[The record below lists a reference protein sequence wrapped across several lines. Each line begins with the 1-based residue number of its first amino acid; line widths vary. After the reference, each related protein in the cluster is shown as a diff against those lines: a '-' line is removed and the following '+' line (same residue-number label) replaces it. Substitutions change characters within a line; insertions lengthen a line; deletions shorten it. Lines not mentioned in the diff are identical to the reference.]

1 MSSLLKYMSL
11 ITTFSVFAALISIVW
26 QAFLSLKQLNKI
38 TQILTGLL
46 AIESQLKRPW
56 NDTNYSKPK
65 VALGYGACSDLLIH
79 ATDFLNYSAAIIPDN
94 VGSEFTVDEVN
105 DEAELLQTFA
115 YYFRNGA
122 AAERVMPNTE
132 LFRQLIQLPKKQ
144 HRDSL
149 QWFVGGNAP
158 LMGIRFDKEGWEVLL
173 GARISHK
180 LRRLIPDTI
189 KIAGDFIEED
199 DIHLILEYK
208 AGETW
213 GPFTAPRANR
223 YILHNDHNNPHLNS
237 LEHLQTAIETYKPD
251 LFIISGIQMMDSYKF
266 AEGIREERLLKVNQ
280 QINSLTKKTL
290 IHFEMASYVEIE
302 LLQHLK
308 QFILPYV
315 DSLGMNEQE
324 LDNLAQVLEH
334 GRTTL
339 ASDWNPRVAT
349 TLDLMRKVFSIL
361 AQDYYKNTTS
371 MGQTK
376 RRMVSRIHLH
386 TLAYQALLTIKD
398 SKWKNTKLGAAKA
411 ALIAHRYVCQTQV
424 INPESA
430 SLVLDDSFSTSLDPS
445 KAERI
450 AFDPLNPVPCW
461 SETLQINAQKSL
473 DIEICV
479 APVLVCRVAKKTAG
493 AGDNISAA
501 GLSQQL

>member
-1 MSSLLKYMSL
+1 MTLLKYMSL

-56 NDTNYSKPK
+56 NESKPK
-65 VALGYGACSDLLIH
+65 VALGYGACSDLLIS
-79 ATDFLNYSAAIIPDN
+79 ATEFLNYSAAIIPDN

-105 DEAELLQTFA
+105 DEAELLQTFG

-132 LFRQLIQLPKKQ
+132 LFRQLIYIAKKQ
-144 HRDSL
+144 HRESI
-149 QWFVGGNAP
+149 QWFIGGNAP
-158 LMGIRFDKEGWEVLL
+158 LMGIRFDTEGWEVLL

-180 LRRLIPDTI
+180 LRRLMPETI

-237 LEHLQTAIETYKPD
+237 LEHLQTAIESYKPD

-266 AEGIREERLLKVNQ
+266 AEGIREARLLKVNQ
-280 QINSLTKKTL
+280 QIDSLSKQTM
-290 IHFEMASYVEIE
+290 IHFEMASYVEMD
-302 LLQHLK
+302 LLQQLR
-308 QFILPYV
+308 QFILPHV

-349 TLDLMRKVFSIL
+349 TLDQMRKVFSIL
-361 AQDYYKNTTS
+361 AKDYYKNAT
-371 MGQTK
+371 GVNNTK

-386 TLAYQALLTIKD
+386 TLAYQALLTVKD

-424 INPESA
+424 INPEAA
-430 SLVLDDSFSTSLDPS
+430 SLVLDDSFSTSLNHTE
-445 KAERI
+445 AQRI
-450 AFDPLNPVPCW
+450 AFDPQNPVPCW
-461 SETLQINAQKSL
+461 SETLQITALKSL